1 MPTRLTRLLHLA
13 DSALPTG
20 GFAYSYGLES
30 SRTFGLIR
38 NAAGL
43 RNYLY
48 SYLQQIIS
56 LDVPFLSACFAAER
70 PTDTAVVREIVEE
83 YDAMLLVP
91 GLHRA
96 SLAQSKN
103 WLKLLNSFYP
113 ESGLGHL
120 SAWFTEQNLPL
131 HFVPV
136 LALAL
141 RRLDYSCA
149 ELHALYLHLMLRDQ
163 ISAAI
168 RLGCLGPMEGHRLQ
182 HDFFSLFDHLLADA
196 ASADYRTAT
205 RSAALLDASQIL
217 HEQVYSRLFQN

>member
-1 MPTRLTRLLHLA
+1 MSTRLARLLHLA

-38 NAAGL
+38 HPAGL

-48 SYLQQIIS
+48 SYLQQVLS
-56 LDVPFLSACFAAER
+56 LDVPFLSSCFSADW
-70 PTDTAVVREIVEE
+70 PTETQHLRGIVEE

-91 GLHRA
+91 GLYRA

-103 WLKLLNSFYP
+103 WLKLLCSFYP
-113 ESGLGHL
+113 ESGLA
-120 SAWFTEQNLPL
+120 SIQAWFRAENLPL

-141 RRLDYSCA
+141 RRLGYSCP
-149 ELHALYLHLMLRDQ
+149 ELHTLYLHLMLRDQ
-163 ISAAI
+163 LSAAI
-168 RLGCLGPMEGHRLQ
+168 RLGCLGPMEGHQLQ
-182 HDFFSLFDHLLADA
+182 HEFYALFDHLLAEA
-196 ASADYRTAT
+196 HTTDYRTAA
-205 RSAALLDASQIL
+205 RSATLLDAAQML